1 MANRSRLHISKLED
15 FKEWLVKDGWE
26 IEEPKGVWEVLRA
39 RRAGRKNPLIIYTKA
54 DVKEHLSVMDRDSGV
69 IGAYLKDCKKTKTNA
84 DSKTTEWMAQKWLEQ
99 FEFPTD
105 ENSDDA
111 LAVICEA
118 LQEYPKFR
126 AIGTVEEWQS
136 AIKEEDVLKFYYI
149 ESEDR
154 YVVGRRVGNFYYGEV
169 GKTGLCFNMSR
180 YLPWGEH
187 IVAPDTLW
195 KEHTYPSEPK
205 EIPFYDWLQGFIK
218 KECGGTIEELQAL
231 KEKSVAKKVTEK
243 NDTEYHVDFICPN
256 CNEAV
261 YRQPY
266 KPNYCKHCG
275 QHFDW
280 E

>member
-1 MANRSRLHISKLED
+1 MADRSRLHISKLED

-126 AIGTVEEWQS
+126 AIGTVEEIS
-136 AIKEEDVLKFYYI
+136 AKLEELEWWHKSEVNSKIKNVFANTSTRICHNCDHKDEYI
-149 ESEDR
+149 EELEA
-154 YVVGRRVGNFYYGEV
+154 EV
-169 GKTGLCFNMSR
+169 
-180 YLPWGEH
+180 
-187 IVAPDTLW
+187 
-195 KEHTYPSEPK
+195 
-205 EIPFYDWLQGFIK
+205 
-218 KECGGTIEELQAL
+218 EELQAL
-231 KEKSVAKKVTEK
+231 KEKSVAKKPIEQGTDDKTIYKCSCGNVLMEK
-243 NDTEYHVDFICPN
+243 YSDGLICGFITD
-256 CNEAV
+256 
-261 YRQPY
+261 
-266 KPNYCKHCG
+266 YCEVCG
-275 QHFDW
+275 QKLLRADVDW